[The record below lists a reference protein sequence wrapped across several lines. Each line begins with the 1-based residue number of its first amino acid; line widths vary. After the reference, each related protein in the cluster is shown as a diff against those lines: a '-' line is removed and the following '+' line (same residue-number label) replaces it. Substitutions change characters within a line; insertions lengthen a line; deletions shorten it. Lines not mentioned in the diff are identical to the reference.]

1 MHRVT
6 TEQIE
11 ESDIQGWAE
20 VVAIFQVE
28 ASSQAWW
35 DILGSSVVVD
45 AGAWWLSAWE
55 AGTDSNFT
63 LSVKMTREQLE

>member
-1 MHRVT
+1 MRRVT

-28 ASSQAWW
+28 GTSSSQAWW

-45 AGAWWLSAWE
+45 ARAWWLSAWE

-63 LSVKMTREQLE
+63 REQLE